1 MQPLVSAPYFL
12 IRVLTLS
19 THNIL
24 DDISLAN
31 STVNQHSIQC
41 YVLAVLSGTTVCTG
55 CKRFSH
61 SSLKSEMHC
70 VLSVQYTTYFPTDEG
85 RSIVVP
91 GLPRRAGTPG
101 A

>member
-1 MQPLVSAPYFL
+1 MQPLFSAPYFL
-12 IRVLTLS
+12 IRVLILS

-24 DDISLAN
+24 DDISLTN
-31 STVNQHSIQC
+31 STVNQHSMC
-41 YVLAVLSGTTVCTG
+41 VLAVLSGTTVCTG